1 MKLPSLLDTRIKR
14 HLALFALTIGIALSS
29 VPQRAHAQ
37 TTDFNRDNGIS
48 MLNSIKS
55 DIRKNYYD
63 PTFRGIDLDEF
74 FKPVEAKIMKATSI
88 GEVLGIIAQGLMR
101 FDDSHTFLIPPM
113 SATQVEHG
121 WRMQMFGDKC
131 YVIAVKPGSDAE
143 AKGLKPGDRI
153 ISVNGITPNRQNI
166 WKLYYHYYVLM
177 AARKLHLSTQS
188 PDNKIRELVIAAEVT
203 ERKKTLDLTGAGDG
217 TDINAVIRESEND
230 AFMNRHRYI
239 EAGDD
244 ALIWRMTSFNLSDS
258 DVDKLMGKAKR
269 RKALILDLRGNPGGA
284 VTTLQR
290 LIGNVFDHDVKI
302 ADLKGRKEMKPMI
315 AKTRGE
321 QAYKGQLIVLVDSES
336 GSAAE
341 VFARVVQL
349 EKRGI
354 VIGDQTSGAV
364 MRSRSYDYKSSLAI
378 GFVYGV
384 SITNADLIMADG
396 KSLEHTGVTP
406 DEPLLPTAQDL
417 AAQRDPVMSRAAALA
432 GLKIDSQKAGML
444 FPFEWKKS

>member
-1 MKLPSLLDTRIKR
+1 
-14 HLALFALTIGIALSS
+14 
-29 VPQRAHAQ
+29 
-37 TTDFNRDNGIS
+37 
-48 MLNSIKS
+48 
-55 DIRKNYYD
+55 
-63 PTFRGIDLDEF
+63 
-74 FKPVEAKIMKATSI
+74 
-88 GEVLGIIAQGLMR
+88 MR

-131 YVIAVKPGSDAE
+131 YVIAVKPGSDADL
-143 AKGLKPGDRI
+143 KGLKPGDRI
-153 ISVNGITPNRQNI
+153 LSINGMEPTRKNI

-177 AARKLHLSTQS
+177 AARKLQLSTQS
-188 PDNKIRELVIAAEVT
+188 PDGKGHEIVVAAEVT

-230 AFMNRHRYI
+230 AYMNRHRYY
-239 EAGDD
+239 EVGDD
-244 ALIWRMTSFNLSDS
+244 AVIWRMTSFNLSDS
-258 DVDKLMGKAKR
+258 DIDKLVGKAKR
-269 RKALILDLRGNPGGA
+269 RKALILDLRGNPGGG
-284 VTTLQR
+284 VSVLQR
-290 LIGNVFDHDVKI
+290 LLGNVLDHDVKI

-315 AKTRGE
+315 AKTRGAE
-321 QAYKGQLIVLVDSES
+321 AFKGQLIVLVDSES

-341 VFARVVQL
+341 VFARVIQL
-349 EKRGI
+349 EKRGT

-406 DEPLLPTAQDL
+406 DELLLLSAEDL
-417 AAQRDPVMSRAAALA
+417 SAQRDPVMARAGALV
-432 GLKIDSQKAGML
+432 GLKIDAQKAGML
-444 FPFEWKKS
+444 FPFEWKKL